1 MRTWV
6 LAAVAAGAC
15 GGCGAPPL
23 PDVTVTDATHATL
36 DAAIQAHK
44 GDVVLVDFWATW
56 CPPCVEG
63 FPHLVG
69 MHRKYAA
76 RGLACVSVSLD
87 RPAAGPDVRA
97 FLRDQGAAFENF
109 HWKTYREKDERK
121 AFEEHF
127 RFEGS
132 IPHQVLYGRDGKLV
146 WDSAGEPLT
155 DRGPAEYARRLDEL
169 VRRLL
174 DGH

>member
-6 LAAVAAGAC
+6 LAAVAALAC
-15 GGCGAPPL
+15 AGCGAPP

-36 DAAIQAHK
+36 DAAIKAHK
-44 GDVVLVDFWATW
+44 GEVVLVDFWATW

-63 FPHLVG
+63 FPHVVG
-69 MHRKYAA
+69 LHRRYAA

-87 RPAAGPDVRA
+87 RANAGDDVRA
-97 FLRDQGAAFENF
+97 FLRDQGAVFENF
-109 HWKTYREKDERK
+109 HWKTYRERDERL

-127 RFEGS
+127 RFVGS
-132 IPHQVLYGRDGKLV
+132 IPHQVLYDRDGKLV
-146 WDSAGEPLT
+146 WARSDDHLS
-155 DRGPAEYARRLDEL
+155 DRQLDEL

-174 DGH
+174 DRR